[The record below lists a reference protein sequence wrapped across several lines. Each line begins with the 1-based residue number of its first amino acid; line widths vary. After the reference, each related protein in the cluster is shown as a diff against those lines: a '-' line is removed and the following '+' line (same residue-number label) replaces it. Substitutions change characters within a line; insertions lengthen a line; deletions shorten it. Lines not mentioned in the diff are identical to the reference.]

1 MARSYEL
8 DTKAAM
14 ESNSGGKRIKE
25 AGAYTGQ
32 FTAAWYEVN
41 DKGTESVSFLFKSAQ
56 GQEAGPLT
64 LYTHKNTGEELPS
77 FGTFNAILTCL
88 RLRSVSAKPGKVDL
102 YDFASGDMVTKTKEV
117 YPDLAGKDIGIFL
130 RQEEYTNASG
140 ELKERLVLLNAY
152 DPVTHLMADEILRK
166 VPAADATGFNRTVEW
181 LGKEPVKR
189 QKGGARPATSHAVA
203 DASAGLDDDIP
214 F

>member
-1 MARSYEL
+1 MARNYEL

-32 FTAAWYEVN
+32 FTAAWYEQN

-88 RLRSVSAKPGKVDL
+88 RLRGVTAKQGKVEL
-102 YDFASGDMVTKTKEV
+102 YDFNSGGMVTKTKEC
-117 YPDLAGKDIGIFL
+117 YPELVGKDIGIFL
-130 RQEEYTNASG
+130 RQEEYTNSKN
-140 ELKERLVLLNAY
+140 ELKERLVLINVY
-152 DPVTHLMADEILRK
+152 DPVTFLMADEILRK
-166 VPAADATGFNRTVEW
+166 VPAAEAAGFKRASEW
-181 LGKEPVKR
+181 LAKEPIKH
-189 QKGGARPATSHAVA
+189 QKGARPAAGAPVDH
-203 DASAGLDDDIP
+203 SAGLDDDIP

>member
-1 MARSYEL
+1 MARNYEL

-25 AGAYTGQ
+25 AGAYAGQ

-88 RLRSVSAKPGKVDL
+88 RLRGVTAKPGKVDL
-102 YDFASGDMVTKTKEV
+102 YDFDSGGMVTKAKDC

-130 RQEEYTNASG
+130 RQEEYTNNKG
-140 ELKERLVLLNAY
+140 ELKERLVLINAY
-152 DPVTHLMADEILRK
+152 DPVTYLMADEILRK
-166 VPAADATGFNRTVEW
+166 VPTAEAAGFKRTSEW
-181 LGKEPVKR
+181 LEKEPIKH
-189 QKGGARPATSHAVA
+189 QKGARTAAR
-203 DASAGLDDDIP
+203 ASAPAPDFAEDLDVP